1 MDKQYEKN
9 MKLKVTIAATAVAM
23 TLQTI
28 IQLQYLLP
36 VYEWCG
42 DIYYPVLGMVQLFV
56 GILIAVCMPM
66 MGWTLYKNREQ
77 LPKLR
82 PFMRIEALV
91 ICCLIGML
99 LVWIVV
105 RFSIGVDKLSS
116 LPNVGSWLKIVLYI
130 LLSVWLWQMVGNKSE
145 LFASEKMGRAGR
157 VGAWAF
163 VALILVFLASIVIIV
178 ARDSG
183 DVSVDLYSIIGIV
196 LTVVSHLIIGYWLVC
211 YCYFNGGNE

>member
-1 MDKQYEKN
+1 

-56 GILIAVCMPM
+56 GALIGVCVPM
-66 MGWTLYKNREQ
+66 VGWALYKNRAQ
-77 LPKLR
+77 LPKLSLLIR
-82 PFMRIEALV
+82 TEALI
-91 ICCLIGML
+91 ICGLIGAF
-99 LVWIVV
+99 LVWNVV
-105 RFSIGVDKLSS
+105 RYSIDVDKLSL
-116 LPNVGSWLKIVLYI
+116 LPNIGSWLKMVSYT
-130 LLSVWLWQMVGNKSE
+130 LLSVLLWQMACTKNETFTSE
-145 LFASEKMGRAGR
+145 EIGRAGR

-163 VALILVFLASIVIIV
+163 VVLILVFLASIVIIV

-196 LTVVSHLIIGYWLVC
+196 MTVVSHLIIGYWLAY
-211 YCYFNGGNE
+211 YCYYNEGNE